1 MLGEECIYKIPCTF
15 TEIQIKI
22 KLYINKLAVL
32 GFGDNFLSVLY
43 FIFLPVYILLI
54 ILP

>member
-32 GFGDNFLSVLY
+32 GFGGNFLSVLFSQ
-43 FIFLPVYILLI
+43 FIFY
-54 ILP
+54 